1 MTFRGEILRD
11 TLVSMPQGLKSKN
24 YTYKIEN
31 ELNTRILDSWLESAD
46 RWAGPRKFW
55 IFFAQE
61 PPVTWKFDYSSKKN
75 TRKCQKFDP
84 KS

>member
-1 MTFRGEILRD
+1 MVKNFGFNATRPKSPKNIY
-11 TLVSMPQGLKSKN
+11 TKLKTKF
-24 YTYKIEN
+24 
-31 ELNTRILDSWLESAD
+31 RILDSWLESAD

-61 PPVTWKFDYSSKKN
+61 PPMTWKFDYSSKKI
-75 TRKCQKFDP
+75 TQKYPKFDP

>member
-1 MTFRGEILRD
+1 MLESFENNGDI
-11 TLVSMPQGLKSKN
+11 
-24 YTYKIEN
+24 YKIEN

-55 IFFAQE
+55 NFFAQE
-61 PPVTWKFDYSSKKN
+61 PPVNWKFDYSSKNITQKYP
-75 TRKCQKFDP
+75 KFDP

>member
-1 MTFRGEILRD
+1 M
-11 TLVSMPQGLKSKN
+11 
-24 YTYKIEN
+24 YKIEN

-61 PPVTWKFDYSSKKN
+61 PPVTWKFDYSSKKI
-75 TRKCQKFDP
+75 TQKYPKFDP
-84 KS
+84 KSWYFSFGDFMDLIFSSN